1 MKTPESPVP
10 VFQSAMTPD
19 RAEPLS
25 DPARLTALRRRA
37 PPEASGEEAFDR
49 LTRLA
54 SRALR
59 VPIALVSLVEADR
72 QVFAGCL
79 GLPEPWASWRQ
90 TPLSYS
96 FCQHVVTS
104 GEPLLVADARTHPL
118 LLDNKAVL
126 ELGVVAYAGVPLI
139 SSDGHVLGALCG
151 LDTQPRVWSAE
162 DVATLRDLAAV
173 ATAELDRRATAA
185 EQAQQQH
192 RRDGLLAVARRLA
205 AESQAERVL
214 RALVE
219 AGVSLLGMDDGG
231 VARWDP
237 ARQTLVQVESFL
249 PSTSAGTRLDLAASA
264 SGRAAVERRLVVV
277 TDYQRVMGQT
287 TPAGRAGAQLVVAL
301 PLQHE
306 GRLLGTLSVSSFA
319 PGSSL
324 ANDDATM
331 LELLA
336 SLAAA
341 VLVGQERAR
350 LAGALLAARTAQ
362 HELANALSAV
372 SGNVQLLRRATDL
385 PASLRER
392 ADTAVQQI
400 TFAAARLL
408 QLQELTALVEMDWG
422 QVGRTIDVDR
432 SI

>member
-1 MKTPESPVP
+1 
-10 VFQSAMTPD
+10 MTSD
-19 RAEPLS
+19 HAERLA

-37 PPEASGEEAFDR
+37 LPDTSSEEAFDR

-54 SRALR
+54 IRALR
-59 VPIALVSLVEADR
+59 VPIVLVSLVEADR

-96 FCQHVVTS
+96 LCQHVVTS

-118 LLDNKAVL
+118 LRDSQAVT

-139 SSDGHVLGALCG
+139 SSEGHVLGAFCG
-151 LDTQPRVWSAE
+151 LDTRPRPWAAE
-162 DVATLRDLAAV
+162 DVATLHDLAAV
-173 ATAELDRRATAA
+173 AMVELDRRAAVA
-185 EQAQQQH
+185 EQVRQQH

-205 AESQAERVL
+205 AEPQPERVL

-219 AGVSLLGMDDGG
+219 AGVTLLGMDDGG

-237 ARQTLVQVESFL
+237 GQQALFQVESFL
-249 PSTSAGTRLDLAASA
+249 PSISAGTRLDLAASA
-264 SGRAAVERRLVVV
+264 SGHAAVERRLVVV

-287 TPAGRAGAQLVVAL
+287 TPAGRAGAQLVAAL

-324 ANDDATM
+324 ADDDATV

-350 LAGALLAARTAQ
+350 LEGALLAALTAQ

-372 SGNVQLLRRATDL
+372 SGSVQLLRRAPDL
-385 PASLRER
+385 PASVRDR
-392 ADTAVQQI
+392 ADAAVRQA
-400 TFAAARLL
+400 TFAAARL
-408 QLQELTALVEMDWG
+408 QKLQELIAVVEMDWG
-422 QVGRTIDVDR
+422 RVGRTIDLDR

>member
-1 MKTPESPVP
+1 
-10 VFQSAMTPD
+10 MTSD

-37 PPEASGEEAFDR
+37 VPDTSGHEAFDR

-54 SRALR
+54 NRALGA
-59 VPIALVSLVEADR
+59 PIVLVTLVEADR
-72 QVFAGCL
+72 QVFAGVF

-96 FCQHVVTS
+96 FCQFVVAS
-104 GEPLLVADARTHPL
+104 GEPLLVADAREHPVL
-118 LLDNKAVL
+118 RANRAVA

-139 SSDGHVLGALCG
+139 SSEGHVLGAFCG
-151 LDTQPRVWSAE
+151 LDTRPRPWSAE
-162 DVATLRDLAAV
+162 EVATLQDLAALAIAELERRV
-173 ATAELDRRATAA
+173 VTAEQVR
-185 EQAQQQH
+185 QQQ
-192 RRDGLLAVARRLA
+192 RRDGLVAVARRLA
-205 AESQAERVL
+205 AEPQPERVL

-219 AGVSLLGMDDGG
+219 AGVNLLGMDDGG
-231 VARWDP
+231 VARWDST
-237 ARQTLVQVESFL
+237 RQALFQVESFL
-249 PSTSAGTRLDLAASA
+249 PSTSAGTRLDLTASA

-277 TDYQRVMGQT
+277 SDYQRLMGQT

-306 GRLLGTLSVSSFA
+306 GQLLGTLSVSSFA
-319 PGSSL
+319 PGSSI
-324 ANDDATM
+324 ADDDATV
-331 LELLA
+331 LEMLA

-350 LAGALLAARTAQ
+350 LAGALVAALTAQ

-372 SGNVQLLRRATDL
+372 SGSVQLLRRTPDL
-385 PASLRER
+385 PASVRER
-392 ADTAVQQI
+392 ADTAVRQAA
-400 TFAAARLL
+400 FAAARLQ
-408 QLQELTALVEMDWG
+408 QLQELISVVEKDWG
-422 QVGRTIDVDR
+422 RAGRTIDLDR